1 MQRIRVLICAFQ
13 VCNPSFYSTGIF
25 SEPGPG
31 VVVLE
36 VVAVGWRPAEG
47 WISNPYVL
55 EVPSLIGDLLV
66 AVSTPYL
73 KIIVALVVPGAVA
86 A

>member
-1 MQRIRVLICAFQ
+1 V
-13 VCNPSFYSTGIF
+13 V
-25 SEPGPG
+25 E
-31 VVVLE
+31 VVV
-36 VVAVGWRPAEG
+36 VDSGPADC

-55 EVPSLIGDLLV
+55 EVVSLIEDLLV

-73 KIIVALVVPGAVA
+73 KIIVAFVVPGAVA

>member
-1 MQRIRVLICAFQ
+1 MVQ
-13 VCNPSFYSTGIF
+13 GIF

-31 VVVLE
+31 VVVVE

-47 WISNPYVL
+47 WISKPYVL
-55 EVPSLIGDLLV
+55 EVASLIGDLLV

-73 KIIVALVVPGAVA
+73 KIIVAFVVPGDCGCVDYTRKIWTFHLRVFSRL
-86 A
+86 

>member
-1 MQRIRVLICAFQ
+1 V
-13 VCNPSFYSTGIF
+13 VGV
-25 SEPGPG
+25 GVG
-31 VVVLE
+31 VVE
-36 VVAVGWRPAEG
+36 VGCGPADY

-55 EVPSLIGDLLV
+55 EVASLIGDLLV

-73 KIIVALVVPGAVA
+73 KIIVAFVVPGAVA

>member
-1 MQRIRVLICAFQ
+1 MVD
-13 VCNPSFYSTGIF
+13 S
-25 SEPGPG
+25 GP
-31 VVVLE
+31 
-36 VVAVGWRPAEG
+36 ADC

-55 EVPSLIGDLLV
+55 EVVSLIEDLLV

-73 KIIVALVVPGAVA
+73 KIIVAFVVPGAVA